1 MAKNKIIARERRS
14 GARGCEQQNRMR
26 CMRKNYYLILRL
38 PPEATMEQI
47 RSAYRRRALELHPDL
62 TAIESDQFLE
72 LQEAYDVLS
81 DPAQRAI
88 YDREAEEIP
97 IRCIE
102 AARLAETVIARRRRA
117 EPLTTARPASG
128 FEEMSLFRSFET
140 FSPSIDEIFE
150 RLWSNFDLLARP
162 KAERLESLNVDVP
175 LSARQAFAGG
185 EVRIMVP
192 ARLVC
197 AACGGRGSVGRFE
210 CSHCE
215 GHGAVTGEYPV
226 TVGYPAGL
234 QQDYVVRLPLDR
246 FGIQNFYLTVRFR
259 LTEALW

>member
-1 MAKNKIIARERRS
+1 MQKD
-14 GARGCEQQNRMR
+14 
-26 CMRKNYYLILRL
+26 YYLILRL
-38 PPEATMEQI
+38 TSDATAEEI
-47 RSAYRRRALELHPDL
+47 RSAYRRLVLELHPDL
-62 TAIESDQFLE
+62 SGFGSDQFLE
-72 LQEAYDVLS
+72 LQEAYSVLS
-81 DPAQRAI
+81 DTMRRAV

-97 IRCIE
+97 VRRTDV
-102 AARLAETVIARRRRA
+102 ARAGETVIARRRRA

-197 AACGGRGSVGRFE
+197 AACGGRGSVGRYE

-259 LTEALW
+259 PTEALW